1 MASLSRVLHDPT
13 VMRRLHGWATVL
25 WALLAP
31 PSMLWWR
38 DSIPYLVGLS
48 VYACA
53 AGHFSSW
60 QACRTE
66 ALVGEQISSDKVS
79 QHASDKNPSQTSR
92 GQ

>member
-1 MASLSRVLHDPT
+1 MSLSRVLHDPT

-66 ALVGEQISSDKVS
+66 ELQRNAARD
-79 QHASDKNPSQTSR
+79 P
-92 GQ
+92 